1 MEASSESAGHHR
13 LMHSPDRTPCLE
25 IFITQLSPRD
35 AAQDLR
41 KWRDAGGLSRT
52 RRVRAS
58 VSTAVMLRPNLASTK
73 SAILSASDYKRFM
86 EAQLAPDQPLVEP
99 WPPFFA

>member
-1 MEASSESAGHHR
+1 
-13 LMHSPDRTPCLE
+13 
-25 IFITQLSPRD
+25 
-35 AAQDLR
+35 
-41 KWRDAGGLSRT
+41 
-52 RRVRAS
+52 
-58 VSTAVMLRPNLASTK
+58 MLRPNLASTK